1 MIARSMSRVVT
12 VDSGSPDPAA
22 IADAVRVLRAGG
34 LVAFPT
40 ETVYG
45 LGACGLAPDAV
56 AKIFAAK
63 GRPSTHPLILH
74 VCGEDDARPLI
85 LGDVPERVRAMMRAC
100 WPGPLTLV
108 VKKSAR
114 VPDAVTGGGD
124 TVALRSPDHAVAQ
137 ALIRALGEPIAA
149 PSANRYQTV
158 SPTTAAH
165 VQKSL
170 GDSVD
175 LVLDGGACTAGIEST
190 VLDLSSSVPRVLR
203 PGALPLGR
211 LRALLSDV
219 VFEPDVVAVGDGARL
234 SPGQD
239 ARHYA
244 PRARVVL
251 TRAGQSAKDA
261 AALVRT
267 GPTPARVGVV
277 AWGAHVHGADPHV
290 VSLPKTPEGY
300 GHGLYAALHALDDR
314 GVDVI
319 VIEAVPD
326 DEAWAGVRDRLQRA
340 AEEEA

>member
-1 MIARSMSRVVT
+1 MLARSMSRVVT
-12 VDSGSPDPAA
+12 VDSGSPDPAV
-22 IADAVRVLRAGG
+22 IADAARVLRSGE

-45 LGACGLAPDAV
+45 LGARGLSPEAV
-56 AKIFAAK
+56 EKIFAAK

-85 LGDVPERVRAMMRAC
+85 LGDPPERVRALMRAC

-114 VPDAVTGGGD
+114 VPHAVTGGGE
-124 TVALRSPDHAVAQ
+124 TVALRSPDHPVAQ

-149 PSANRYQTV
+149 PSANRYQTL

-170 GDSVD
+170 GDAVA

-190 VLDLSSSVPRVLR
+190 VLDLSSAVPRVLR
-203 PGALPLGR
+203 PGAMPLAQ
-211 LRALLSDV
+211 LRALLPEL
-219 VFEPDVVAVGDGARL
+219 VFEPDVVVTGDLPHL

-244 PRARVVL
+244 PRARVSL
-251 TRAGQSAKDA
+251 TRAGQSVKDVVT
-261 AALVRT
+261 LVRAGAT
-267 GPTPARVGVV
+267 DARIGVLSWGSD
-277 AWGAHVHGADPHV
+277 AWDHAHVVP
-290 VSLPKTPEGY
+290 LPDDPEGY
-300 GHGLYAALHALDDR
+300 GRGLYAALHALDDQ

-319 VIEAVPD
+319 VVQAVPD
-326 DEAWAGVRDRLQRA
+326 GEAWAGVRDRLHRA
-340 AEEEA
+340 AKEKT

>member
-12 VDSGSPDPAA
+12 VDSGSPDPAV
-22 IADAVRVLRAGG
+22 IADAVRVLRAGA

-45 LGACGLAPDAV
+45 LGARGLAPDAV
-56 AKIFAAK
+56 TKIFLAK
-63 GRPSTHPLILH
+63 GRPSSHPLILH

-85 LGDVPERVRAMMRAC
+85 QGDLPERVRAMMRAC

-108 VKKSAR
+108 VKKSAL

-124 TVALRSPDHAVAQ
+124 TVALRSPDHPVAQ
-137 ALIRALGEPIAA
+137 ALIHALGEPIAA
-149 PSANRYQTV
+149 PSANRYQTI

-175 LVLDGGACTAGIEST
+175 LILDGGACMAGIEST
-190 VLDLSSSVPRVLR
+190 VLDLSSAVPRVLR
-203 PGALPLGR
+203 PGAMPLGR

-219 VFEPDVVAVGDGARL
+219 VFDGSVVVAGDAPHL

-251 TRAGQSAKDA
+251 TRHGQSLKDA
-261 AALVRT
+261 TDLVRAGAT
-267 GPTPARVGVV
+267 HGRVGVL
-277 AWGAHVHGADPHV
+277 AWSEHVTSGSERV
-290 VSLPKTPEGY
+290 VSLPGEAEGY
-300 GHGLYAALHALDDR
+300 GRALYAALHSLDDS

-340 AEEEA
+340 AKEEA